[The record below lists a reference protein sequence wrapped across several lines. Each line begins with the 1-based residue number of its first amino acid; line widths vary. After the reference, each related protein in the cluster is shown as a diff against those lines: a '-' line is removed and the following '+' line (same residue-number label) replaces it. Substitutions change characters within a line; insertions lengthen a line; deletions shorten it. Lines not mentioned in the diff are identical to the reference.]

1 MDSFWDTFWTL
12 LIFIP
17 LLLLWVFTLVDLFK
31 NPDVSG
37 LAKALWAIAIVLL
50 PIIGMIVYFIA
61 VYDSAEP
68 AGAASSSAATIDQLT
83 QLAALRDNGVLTEE
97 EFQREKDKLLGVEP
111 AAAE

>member
-17 LLLLWVFTLVDLFK
+17 LLLLWVFALADLFR
-31 NPDVSG
+31 NSDVSG
-37 LAKALWAIAIVLL
+37 IAKALWAIAIVLL
-50 PIIGMIVYFIA
+50 PIIGMIVYFVVI
-61 VYDSAEP
+61 YDSEP
-68 AGAASSSAATIDQLT
+68 AEAGPSAAATVDQLT

-111 AAAE
+111 AGTA